1 MVDEKLVL
9 LKNFK
14 SQYEIIKNNYRKF
27 SKEQLNELKNLRIE
41 ISNLIN
47 NKNDYFLKD
56 YNQIK
61 KYIEENPM
69 IWYELLKHV
78 IVAMPSYL
86 LFQ

>member
-61 KYIEENPM
+61 KYIEEKNKKLNE
-69 IWYELLKHV
+69 IEEIEYLNWLKGV
-78 IVAMPSYL
+78 
-86 LFQ
+86 

>member
-9 LKNFK
+9 LKNLK

-41 ISNLIN
+41 ISNLRN

-61 KYIEENPM
+61 KYIEEKNKKLNE
-69 IWYELLKHV
+69 IDEIEYLNWLKAV
-78 IVAMPSYL
+78 
-86 LFQ
+86 

>member
-27 SKEQLNELKNLRIE
+27 SKEQLNELRNLRVE
-41 ISNLIN
+41 ISNLRN
-47 NKNDYFLKD
+47 NKNDYFLKN

-61 KYIEENPM
+61 KYIEEKNKKLNE
-69 IWYELLKHV
+69 IDEIEYLNWLKAV
-78 IVAMPSYL
+78 
-86 LFQ
+86 

>member
-61 KYIEENPM
+61 KYIEEKNKKLNE
-69 IWYELLKHV
+69 IEEIEYLNWLKAV
-78 IVAMPSYL
+78 
-86 LFQ
+86 

>member
-61 KYIEENPM
+61 KYIEEKNKKLNE
-69 IWYELLKHV
+69 IDEIEYLNWLKAV
-78 IVAMPSYL
+78 
-86 LFQ
+86 

>member
-1 MVDEKLVL
+1 MVDENLVL

-41 ISNLIN
+41 ISNLRN

-61 KYIEENPM
+61 KYIEEKNKKLNE
-69 IWYELLKHV
+69 IDEIEYLNWLKAV
-78 IVAMPSYL
+78 
-86 LFQ
+86 